1 MAVNTFTNN
10 NEIIVSDSFNH
21 RIVVRNSEN
30 SETIKVIASENGK
43 SSRLDGEFNNPRG
56 ICIDEMQSHLI
67 ITDSGNHRIQ
77 IFDLV
82 NYQYKFKFGKYGTH
96 KGEFHKPIGVAR
108 DLRSQIYVC
117 DRDNHRIQVFN
128 HHGVWLTDWGS
139 FGIGNAQFRYPEYL
153 YVSPINYLLVSD
165 TGNHRIQIFNLNNL
179 DTNSTKYG
187 VFLSSFGAF
196 GDEPGFFNVPRGIT
210 TDNDGFIMVS
220 DSKNNRLQLFEPNG
234 DFVRE
239 INEKCS
245 DEFNYNISFDKPVAI
260 YATNNGGLLIT
271 EWGRSHKLQIF

>member
-1 MAVNTFTNN
+1 M
-10 NEIIVSDSFNH
+10 S
-21 RIVVRNSEN
+21 
-30 SETIKVIASENGK
+30 
-43 SSRLDGEFNNPRG
+43 
-56 ICIDEMQSHLI
+56 
-67 ITDSGNHRIQ
+67 DSGNHRIQ

-82 NYQYKFKFGKYGTH
+82 TYQYKYKFGKYGTH

-108 DLRSQIYVC
+108 DLKSQIYVC
-117 DRDNHRIQVFN
+117 DRDNHRIQIFN
-128 HHGVWLTDWGS
+128 HNGIWLTDWGS
-139 FGIGNAQFRYPEYL
+139 FGIQNAQFKYPEYL
-153 YVSPINYLLVSD
+153 YVSPMNYLLVSD

-187 VFLSSFGAF
+187 NFLSSFGAF
-196 GDEPGFFNVPRGIT
+196 GNEPGFFNVPRGIT

-260 YATNNGGLLIT
+260 FATHNGGLLIT
-271 EWGRSHKLQIF
+271 EWGRSQKLQIF